1 MNYLGPSH
9 KYYPLYPTY
18 YLMRIF
24 YKNTHHTTI
33 GPQNYAI
40 PTKNPKLIYLVG
52 KAQKGPIIPFTKPVA
67 TRHP

>member
-1 MNYLGPSH
+1 
-9 KYYPLYPTY
+9 
-18 YLMRIF
+18 MRIF

-52 KAQKGPIIPFTKPVA
+52 KAQKGTIIPFTKLVA
-67 TRHP
+67 T